1 MNRPGR
7 GRAGGGRYL
16 QGSLSLATP
25 TLNTFPQGERGH
37 TGKPPRYRMAA
48 PTPCLPFHPRFS
60 DLCHTSLAPIHRR
73 LRRTNRGRAG
83 GDAGRITPERAG
95 EVAGGRGRRR
105 SAGGTLLNSIASTG
119 QSAGVTRISRRPLPD
134 GAWYQLPRT
143 SRVRANAGQHYPS
156 QFRGIASERTL
167 RASQAKR
174 RRSAKDKR
182 SAVAAPRQTSGAD
195 RVRSSW
201 CVFYLSRH
209 ARIKSGHD
217 EAFAARSKG
226 WQRAAT
232 SRRSRRQHHV
242 VDFHVAGEV
251 PAVRQRGIGDAIA
264 VDDAHAGS

>member
-1 MNRPGR
+1 
-7 GRAGGGRYL
+7 
-16 QGSLSLATP
+16 
-25 TLNTFPQGERGH
+25 
-37 TGKPPRYRMAA
+37 MAA

-143 SRVRANAGQHYPS
+143 SRVRANAGQHYQS
-156 QFRGIASERTL
+156 QFRGIASGRTL

-209 ARIKSGHD
+209 GGLGPGIHSVMSRYDGICV
-217 EAFAARSKG
+217 
-226 WQRAAT
+226 WQLKR
-232 SRRSRRQHHV
+232 
-242 VDFHVAGEV
+242 
-251 PAVRQRGIGDAIA
+251 
-264 VDDAHAGS
+264 